1 MKGSDIMSANE
12 KEILQKRINKMPSIF
27 RLFLRR
33 GILSLGFIFMT
44 LYIVLDIQPY
54 KHVFYYLSFICF
66 AFHLSFIIFLYR
78 KKLDVCV
85 EDYEEIYMKYPKKMK
100 TEIMIIAVFMILQIL
115 IHFIFTKVL
124 I

>member
-1 MKGSDIMSANE
+1 MSANE